1 MAIERRLQKEGNL
14 IFCPYDM
21 KKDLSNIY
29 WNRFGGGIDDK
40 NRIWKV
46 LCEDY
51 FQKFIDKNNDT
62 VLDIAAGYGE
72 FLNNISAKKKI
83 AVDLNEDIKRFA
95 KDDVEIIIADCKNIK
110 QLDSGS
116 VDKIFISNFLEHL
129 NNTDEIITVLSECY
143 RILRKGGKIMILQ
156 PNIFYVKEKYWFFI
170 DHKTPLTHKSLAE
183 ALEVSGFNIVMMK
196 NKFLPYSTKSNLP
209 QSDFIIRIYLK
220 IPLLQFIFGKQTFVI
235 GVK

>member
-1 MAIERRLQKEGNL
+1 M
-14 IFCPYDM
+14 
-21 KKDLSNIY
+21 
-29 WNRFGGGIDDK
+29 
-40 NRIWKV
+40 
-46 LCEDY
+46 CEEY
-51 FQKFIDKNNDT
+51 FQKFIDRDNDV
-62 VLDIAAGYGE
+62 VLDIAAGYCE

-83 AVDLNEDIKRFA
+83 AVDLNEDIRKFA
-95 KDDVEIIIADCKNIK
+95 GKDVEIVISDCKNIE
-110 QLDSGS
+110 QLGSDS

-129 NNTDEIITVLSECY
+129 NNTDEIIAVLGECY

-183 ALEVSGFNIVMMK
+183 ALEISGFRIIMMK

-209 QSDFIIRIYLK
+209 QYDFVIRIYLK

-235 GVK
+235 GKK